1 MKKGVSICFFVAV
14 LLILLLFL
22 IFWEREDE
30 NPRAEPEIVTEERV
44 VGKTEEETEMLT
56 ESMRVVENEKYYL
69 KEADGY
75 LAVYHTKNDEIYCE
89 TNIRF
94 ELLSPEMQAKIKEGV
109 SFETEAELY
118 DFLESYSS

>member
-22 IFWEREDE
+22 MFWGQ
-30 NPRAEPEIVTEERV
+30 NKYTPGKEPEIATEERI
-44 VGKTEEETEMLT
+44 VGKMEPDTEMLT
-56 ESMRVVENEKYYL
+56 ESMHVVENEKYYL
-69 KEADGY
+69 KETDGY
-75 LAVYHTKNDEIYCE
+75 LAVYHTKNDEIYFE

-94 ELLSPEMQAKIKEGV
+94 ELLSAEMQEKIREGI
-109 SFETEAELY
+109 SFQTEAELY